1 MNGYIRIEAKPN
13 FEKIDVISILNDTLA
28 SQGLSF
34 SQFSQ
39 NIMNLIVQQNIFGVS
54 QNNNNA
60 TASITNMKQNLFS
73 KSGNSKNN
81 NIENISH

>member
-13 FEKIDVISILNDTLA
+13 FEKIDVISILNDALA

-34 SQFSQ
+34 SQFFQ
-39 NIMNLIVQQNIFGVS
+39 NIMNLIVKQNIFGAS

-60 TASITNMKQNLFS
+60 TASITKMK
-73 KSGNSKNN
+73 
-81 NIENISH
+81 